1 MTDVARLIDQ
11 AVLNSSVENRTWI
24 VRALGEHESSLVRY
38 AKLFVGDV
46 DTARDIVQDTFLK
59 LCRHTAES
67 AEAQDRLQQTNL
79 KAWLFRV
86 CRNRAIDICRKE
98 NRMKLLKPNELDTA
112 VEDAQRPTDQV
123 QQQEQTEILNDR
135 ISELPQK
142 QQEVLRLKFQSGLT
156 YREIAEV
163 MDVSATNV
171 GFLLHT
177 AIGKLRLQMGEES

>member
-1 MTDVARLIDQ
+1 
-11 AVLNSSVENRTWI
+11 
-24 VRALGEHESSLVRY
+24 
-38 AKLFVGDV
+38 
-46 DTARDIVQDTFLK
+46 
-59 LCRHTAES
+59 
-67 AEAQDRLQQTNL
+67 
-79 KAWLFRV
+79 
-86 CRNRAIDICRKE
+86 
-98 NRMKLLKPNELDTA
+98 MKLLKPNELDTA
-112 VEDAQRPTDQV
+112 VEDAQRPTDQI

-177 AIGKLRLQMGEES
+177 AIGKLRLQMGAES